1 MQNGNG
7 NGVTLMLKIAGTVV
21 GVVTVLI
28 TIYVVFHQPLVYA
41 IDKEKDERLKDLIEV
56 RKDIQLV
63 CIKQYEQSI
72 RNTKQ
77 YSELDKK
84 LERVLVKLEVAN

>member
-28 TIYVVFHQPLVYA
+28 TIYVVFHQPLAYA